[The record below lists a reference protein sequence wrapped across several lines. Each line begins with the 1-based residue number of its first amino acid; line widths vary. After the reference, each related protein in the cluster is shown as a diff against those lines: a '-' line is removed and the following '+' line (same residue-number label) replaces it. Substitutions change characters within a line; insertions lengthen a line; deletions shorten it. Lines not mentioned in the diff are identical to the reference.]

1 MINQKDIQT
10 LLRYTS
16 FNLPSLEDK
25 IQRWTSDIINLEW
38 RKKQLRD
45 EVAILNSSIL
55 QLKKS
60 LNWYKME
67 IEQKKQIVSNFN
79 RQLNQKSKALQEK
92 LARGISNNEV

>member
-1 MINQKDIQT
+1 M
-10 LLRYTS
+10 LRYTS

-92 LARGISNNEV
+92 LARGISNNDV

>member
-1 MINQKDIQT
+1 M
-10 LLRYTS
+10 LRYTS